1 MKEIYPNK
9 ELTQSL
15 MDKETLGRRIVEASY
30 LKGNFTLSSGKKSN
44 YLFDKYAF
52 ETQPELLSE
61 IIEHL
66 ANMVPKSTTKL
77 AGMEIGAIPLATALS
92 LKSRLPFVIVRK
104 VKKGHGT
111 KKLVE
116 GRLSAG
122 DEVLIIEDVVTTGE
136 QALRAIETLK
146 QAGARVKKVLCVID
160 REEGG
165 RENIESKGLVFE
177 PLFTKRS
184 LGI

>member
-1 MKEIYPNK
+1 
-9 ELTQSL
+9 
-15 MDKETLGRRIVEASY
+15 
-30 LKGNFTLSSGKKSN
+30 
-44 YLFDKYAF
+44 
-52 ETQPELLSE
+52 
-61 IIEHL
+61 
-66 ANMVPKSTTKL
+66 
-77 AGMEIGAIPLATALS
+77 IPLATALS
-92 LKSRLPFVIVRK
+92 LKSGLPFVIVRK

-116 GRLSAG
+116 GRISTG
-122 DEVLIIEDVVTTGE
+122 DEVLLIEDVVTTGE
-136 QALRAIETLK
+136 QAIRAVETLK